1 MKMNTIFDTAKFN
14 NNQRDFF
21 VKRLESEACY
31 YDYDGDRQSAKD
43 YYSVMHLVENKLT
56 IDYIGAAQIILD
68 AMGLYDCNNLKDVK
82 NNVMSYNGY
91 DMDDFNKDELEKKL
105 MEDGIKLISD
115 EEAKDLLNAKK
126 MLAQLL
132 ADFWQKQAA

>member
-21 VKRLESEACY
+21 VERLESEACY
-31 YDYDGDRQSAKD
+31 YDYDCDRRSAND

-68 AMGLYDCNNLKDVK
+68 VMGLYDCNNLKDVK

-105 MEDGIKLISD
+105 MEDGKKLISD

>member
-31 YDYDGDRQSAKD
+31 YDYDCDRRSAKD
-43 YYSVMHLVENKLT
+43 YYRVMHLVENKLT

>member
-21 VKRLESEACY
+21 VERLELEASFCF
-31 YDYDGDRQSAKD
+31 DDGDRRLAKD
-43 YYSVMHLVENKLT
+43 YYEVMHLVENKLT

-82 NNVMSYNGY
+82 NNVISYYGY

>member
-1 MKMNTIFDTAKFN
+1 
-14 NNQRDFF
+14 
-21 VKRLESEACY
+21 
-31 YDYDGDRQSAKD
+31 
-43 YYSVMHLVENKLT
+43 
-56 IDYIGAAQIILD
+56 
-68 AMGLYDCNNLKDVK
+68 MGLYDCNNLKDVK

-126 MLAQLL
+126 MLAQWL
-132 ADFWQKQAA
+132 ADYWQKQAA

>member
-1 MKMNTIFDTAKFN
+1 MNTIFDTAKFN

-21 VKRLESEACY
+21 VERLELEACY
-31 YDYDGDRQSAKD
+31 YDYDCDRRSAND

-82 NNVMSYNGY
+82 NNVISYYGY
-91 DMDDFNKDELEKKL
+91 DMDDFNKDELEKIL
-105 MEDGIKLISD
+105 MEDGKKLISD